1 VISKTGAAGEW
12 LPLPNMKGPIMKIS
26 ARNVIKG
33 IVKSVNHG
41 PVSAEIV
48 ISVAKGLEI
57 SSVITTSAAKELGLK
72 KGVEVYAVIKA
83 SNVMVAID

>member
-1 VISKTGAAGEW
+1 
-12 LPLPNMKGPIMKIS
+12 MKIS

-33 IVKSVNHG
+33 TVKSIHHG
-41 PVSAEIV
+41 PISAEVV
-48 ISVAKGLEI
+48 ISIAKGLEI
-57 SSVITTSAAKELGLK
+57 TSVVTASAAKELGLK

>member
-1 VISKTGAAGEW
+1 
-12 LPLPNMKGPIMKIS
+12 MKIS

-33 IVKSVNHG
+33 TVKSINRG

-57 SSVITTSAAKELGLK
+57 TSVITDSATKELGLK
-72 KGVEVYAVIKA
+72 NGAEVYAVIKA
-83 SNVMVAID
+83 SNVMIAIE

>member
-1 VISKTGAAGEW
+1 
-12 LPLPNMKGPIMKIS
+12 MKIS

-33 IVKSVNHG
+33 IVKSVSHG